1 MTIEKL
7 LNDIGIKV
15 FIEYFQYFKNNNLHT
30 DDLIEILP
38 DSYTKKSKKS
48 RTSKARRLIRENREQ
63 EALNYILKSKRISQ
77 ELKDIATKTIH

>member
-1 MTIEKL
+1 MAIEKL

-15 FIEYFQYFKNNNLHT
+15 FIEYFQYFKNNNLNI
-30 DDLIEILP
+30 DDMIEILP
-38 DSYTKKSKKS
+38 DSYTEKSRKS

-77 ELKDIATKTIH
+77 ELKDIATKTIQ